1 MTDKITPIADPVP
14 AGSAGAREIGFSLPV
29 RYNASEIL
37 FANLALGRG
46 ERLAVTGPAGRRTYR
61 ELCDDAARW
70 GNFLLSLGL
79 RRGDRVL
86 MFLDDTPC
94 YPAAF
99 FGAVRAGFVPL
110 LINLLTPP
118 DLLNFYL
125 KDSGAAVAVVEAD
138 FADRFDRVA
147 CDGTALK
154 TLIVV
159 NGTAPDHST
168 VENVIDA
175 SRVADAPAQLN
186 AADTHRN
193 EMAFWMYSSGS
204 TGRPK
209 GIVHLQHDMAYT
221 NESTPGM
228 SSN

>member
-1 MTDKITPIADPVP
+1 MNDLVTPIPDPVP
-14 AGSAGAREIGFSLPV
+14 ADSAGACEIGFVIPE

-37 FANLALGRG
+37 FANLELGRG
-46 ERLAVTGPAGRRTYR
+46 DRLAVTGPAGRRSYR
-61 ELCDDAARW
+61 ELCTDAARW
-70 GNFLLSLGL
+70 GNTLRSLGL

-99 FGAVRAGFVPL
+99 FGAVRAAFVPL

-125 KDSGAAVAVVEAD
+125 ADSGATVAVVEAA
-138 FADRFDRVA
+138 FADRFNDVA
-147 CDGTALK
+147 GEGTALR

-159 NGTAPDHST
+159 NGTAPASPAT
-168 VENVIDA
+168 ENVIEA
-175 SRVADAPAQLN
+175 SRVADASAQLN

-193 EMAFWMYSSGS
+193 DMAFWM
-204 TGRPK
+204 
-209 GIVHLQHDMAYT
+209 
-221 NESTPGM
+221 
-228 SSN
+228 